1 MSKRTQKEFARGR
14 PSPARQ
20 RIVEAADRLV
30 YNHGV
35 RAVSVDWILAEAKVT
50 RVTFYRHFPSKE
62 DLVET
67 YLRDRA
73 EGGRARVA
81 ALRDALPDDPRAVL
95 DGIAH
100 GIADDCAVEGFRGC
114 EFVNAAAEYS
124 DESAAAR
131 RLAVEQRAW
140 VVDVAAELLTELGHP
155 RPRELA
161 QVLLMLRTGAVVAAG
176 LDRTENSSALF
187 LQTWNALIDGARP

>member
-176 LDRTENSSALF
+176 LERTENSSALF
-187 LQTWNALIDGARP
+187 LQTWNALIDGARR